1 MQRDNHIDAVCGLMI
16 LWMII
21 GHGLAYFGL
30 KYSIIYTVGN
40 HLFPFFMP
48 WFFYKAGNYHVVRD
62 DKQVIWGG

>member
-30 KYSIIYTVGN
+30 KETIIYTIGN
-40 HLFPFFMP
+40 HLFPFLCL
-48 WFFYKAGNYHVVRD
+48 GSLI
-62 DKQVIWGG
+62 KQGIIM